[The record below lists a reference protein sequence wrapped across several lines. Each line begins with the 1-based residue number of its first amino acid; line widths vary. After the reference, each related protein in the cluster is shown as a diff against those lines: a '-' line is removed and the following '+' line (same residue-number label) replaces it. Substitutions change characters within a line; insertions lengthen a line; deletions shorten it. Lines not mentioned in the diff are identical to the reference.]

1 MEISATTTNGFI
13 RAIPLLLQ
21 CQLTRINNGIRVG
34 TVSSSATQVLTA
46 AILGLTL
53 VVVVVRLSRLGL
65 LSFRYTVGW
74 TAVAS
79 IGILGGFMTR
89 LAEPVA
95 KALGLSAAALL
106 ALLALAFFVLIAIQL
121 SISISGL
128 QKQNRTL
135 TEEVARLR
143 HEIRA
148 SSPSN
153 G

>member
-1 MEISATTTNGFI
+1 
-13 RAIPLLLQ
+13 
-21 CQLTRINNGIRVG
+21 
-34 TVSSSATQVLTA
+34 VSSSATQVLTA

-143 HEIRA
+143 HDIRA

>member
-1 MEISATTTNGFI
+1 M
-13 RAIPLLLQ
+13 
-21 CQLTRINNGIRVG
+21 
-34 TVSSSATQVLTA
+34 SSSATQVLTA

-53 VVVVVRLSRLGL
+53 VVIIVRLSRRGQ

-74 TAVAS
+74 IAVAS
-79 IGILGGFMTR
+79 IGILGGLMAR

-95 KALGLSAAALL
+95 RALGLSAAALL
-106 ALLALAFFVLIAIQL
+106 ALLALVFFVLIAIQL

-148 SSPSN
+148 PSPSN

>member
-1 MEISATTTNGFI
+1 M
-13 RAIPLLLQ
+13 
-21 CQLTRINNGIRVG
+21 
-34 TVSSSATQVLTA
+34 SSSATQTTIA
-46 AILGLTL
+46 AVIGLAL
-53 VVVVVRLSRLGL
+53 VVVVVRLSRRGQ

-74 TAVAS
+74 IAVAS
-79 IGILGGFMTR
+79 IGILGGLMIP

-106 ALLALAFFVLIAIQL
+106 ALVALVFFVLIAIQL

-143 HEIRA
+143 HEIRT
-148 SSPSN
+148 SSPRN